1 MSYPSY
7 LIHYGIKG
15 QKWGERKYQYEDGS
29 LTPEGRKHYGIGEK
43 DLEEMK
49 KLSKKKRSNDGKTI
63 NLAKFNKDPLL
74 YQIQS
79 TKYALKRIGPRKAGK
94 KLDRMIDDNINEND
108 KNKIKKLN
116 KETFQKEAKLDLKKD
131 NIYNNEKLS
140 EEIKLKKIKD
150 IDKEID
156 RTIDQYNK
164 NLEKILGDSL
174 GESYKNLDK
183 TDSLKIDIDSRVERY
198 H

>member
-1 MSYPSY
+1 MTYPTY
-7 LIHYGIKG
+7 LMHYGVKG
-15 QKWGERKYQYEDGS
+15 QHWGERKYQYEDGS

-43 DLEEMK
+43 DLEKMR
-49 KLSKKKRSNDGKTI
+49 KLSKKKRSNDGILK
-63 NLAKFNKDPLL
+63 NMRRDPLG
-74 YQIQS
+74 YQIQRG
-79 TKYALKRIGPRKAGK
+79 KNAIKRLGSNKAGK
-94 KLDRMIDDNINEND
+94 KLDKMIDDSINEND

-116 KETFQKEAKLDLKKD
+116 KDHFQKIEKLDLKID
-131 NIYNNEKLS
+131 DIYDNEKLS

-156 RTIDQYNK
+156 RTIVQYNK

-174 GESYKNLDK
+174 GENYKNLDF
-183 TDSLKIDIDSRVERY
+183 TDSVKIDIVSRASRY